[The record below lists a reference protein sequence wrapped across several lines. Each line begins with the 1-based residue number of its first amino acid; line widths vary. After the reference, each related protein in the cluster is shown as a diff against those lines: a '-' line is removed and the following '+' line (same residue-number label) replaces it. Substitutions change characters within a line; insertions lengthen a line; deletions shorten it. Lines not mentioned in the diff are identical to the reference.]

1 MPDGRLPH
9 AGVDPVSQPSQL
21 LSWSKSLE
29 EDDMTPVFV
38 VDACR
43 TPIGKIKGALA
54 EVRPDH
60 LAADVIK
67 ALLDRNPGLDVA
79 AIDDVYWGAANQ
91 AGEDNRNVAR
101 MAVLLAG
108 LPVEIPGATVN
119 RLCGSG
125 MEAVGDAAR
134 AIAAG
139 EADICLAGGSESM
152 TRAPFVL
159 ARSADPFPRALDL
172 ADTRLGWRLVSPRM
186 QELYPPITLGE
197 TAENVAD
204 KYGVTRERQDQ
215 WALRSHRLAADAR
228 DAGRFDA
235 EIVPI
240 STERAMVRQD
250 EGINASITAEELA
263 AKRPA
268 FRKGGTVTGGNSSP
282 LNDGAAAL
290 LLMSEDAVRRAGVT
304 PLARYVGSAAAGV
317 HPDYMGIGPVPAMHK
332 ALARA
337 GWRLDE
343 VDLLEVNEAFAAQS
357 VAVVDELKADPALV
371 NVNGGAIAIGHP
383 LGCSGAR
390 IVTTLL
396 HEMRRRGASRGA
408 ATMCIGVGQGIA
420 SLWEAA

>member
-1 MPDGRLPH
+1 
-9 AGVDPVSQPSQL
+9 VSS
-21 LSWSKSLE
+21 
-29 EDDMTPVFV
+29 VFV

-43 TPIGKIKGALA
+43 TPIGRVKGALA
-54 EVRPDH
+54 EIRPDH
-60 LAADVIK
+60 LAADILK
-67 ALLDRNPGLDVA
+67 ALLARNPNVDVA

-125 MEAVGDAAR
+125 MEAVTDAAR

-139 EADICLAGGSESM
+139 DLDIAVAGGTESM

-159 ARSADPFPRALDL
+159 QRSGDTWARSLET

-186 QELYPPITLGE
+186 QEMYPPISLGE

-204 KYGVTRERQDQ
+204 RYGVTRERQDEF
-215 WALRSHRLAADAR
+215 ALRSHRLAAAAR

-235 EIVPI
+235 EIVAVTT
-240 STERAMVRQD
+240 SKGEVTSD
-250 EGINASITAEELA
+250 EGIKADLTLEELA
-263 AKRPA
+263 GKKPA
-268 FRKGGTVTGGNSSP
+268 FRKSGSVTGGNSSP

-290 LLMSEDAVRRAGVT
+290 LLMSEEAVSRLGVT
-304 PLARYVGSAAAGV
+304 PLARYVGAAAAGV
-317 HPDYMGIGPVPAMHK
+317 HPDYMGIGPVPATGR

-337 GWRLDE
+337 RWRTEDLDLVE
-343 VDLLEVNEAFAAQS
+343 MNEAFAAQS
-357 VAVVDELKADPALV
+357 VACVDELKLDPERV

-390 IVTTLL
+390 IVTALL
-396 HEMRRRGASRGA
+396 HEMRRRGAAKGA
-408 ATMCIGVGQGIA
+408 ASMCIGVGQGVTT
-420 SLWEAA
+420 LWAAP

>member
-1 MPDGRLPH
+1 M
-9 AGVDPVSQPSQL
+9 SS
-21 LSWSKSLE
+21 
-29 EDDMTPVFV
+29 VFV

-43 TPIGKIKGALA
+43 TPIGKVKGALA

-60 LAADVIK
+60 LAADILK
-67 ALLDRNPGLDVA
+67 ALIARNSSLDVNT
-79 AIDDVYWGAANQ
+79 IDDVYWGAANQ

-125 MEAVGDAAR
+125 MEAVSDAAR

-139 EADICLAGGSESM
+139 DADICVAGGSESM
-152 TRAPFVL
+152 TRAPFVVQRSGDAW
-159 ARSADPFPRALDL
+159 ARSLET

-186 QELYPPITLGE
+186 QELYPPISLGE

-204 KYGVTRERQDQ
+204 KYGITRDRQDQ
-215 WALRSHRLAADAR
+215 FALRSHQLAAAAR

-235 EIVPI
+235 ELVPVAVGG
-240 STERAMVRQD
+240 SEVTSD
-250 EGINASITAEELA
+250 EGITASITLAELA
-263 AKRPA
+263 GKRPA

-290 LLMSEDAVRRAGVT
+290 LLMSEEAVTRTGAT
-304 PLARYVGSAAAGV
+304 PLARYVGASAAGV
-317 HPDYMGIGPVPAMHK
+317 HPDYMGIGPVPATHR

-337 GWRLDE
+337 GWRVEDLDLVE
-343 VDLLEVNEAFAAQS
+343 LNEAFAAQS
-357 VAVVDELKADPALV
+357 VACVDELKLDPEKV

-396 HEMRRRGASRGA
+396 HEMRRHSATKGRAAKGA
-408 ATMCIGVGQGIA
+408 ASMCIGVGQGIA
-420 SLWEAA
+420 TLWETC

>member
-1 MPDGRLPH
+1 M
-9 AGVDPVSQPSQL
+9 SS
-21 LSWSKSLE
+21 
-29 EDDMTPVFV
+29 VFV

-43 TPIGKIKGALA
+43 TPIGKVKGALA

-67 ALLDRNPGLDVA
+67 ALVARNPGLDVA

-139 EADICLAGGSESM
+139 EADIALAGGSESM

-159 ARSADPFPRALDL
+159 ARSADPFPRSLDL
-172 ADTRLGWRLVSPRM
+172 VDTRLGWRLVSPRM

-215 WALRSHRLAADAR
+215 WALRSHQLAAAAR

-235 EIVPI
+235 EIVPV
-240 STERAMVRQD
+240 TEHPDVRSD
-250 EGINASITAEELA
+250 EGINGAITAEELA
-263 AKRPA
+263 SKKPA

-290 LLMSEDAVRRAGVT
+290 LLMSADAVRRAGVT
-304 PLARYVGSAAAGV
+304 PLARYVGAAAAGV

-343 VDLLEVNEAFAAQS
+343 LDLIEVNEAFAAQS
-357 VAVVDELKADPALV
+357 VAVVDELKADPGLV

-396 HEMRRRGASRGA
+396 HEMRRRSANRGA

>member
-1 MPDGRLPH
+1 M
-9 AGVDPVSQPSQL
+9 SS
-21 LSWSKSLE
+21 
-29 EDDMTPVFV
+29 VFV

-43 TPIGKIKGALA
+43 TPIGKVKGSLA

-60 LAADVIK
+60 LAADILK
-67 ALLDRNPGLDVA
+67 ALIGRNAFLDPNT
-79 AIDDVYWGAANQ
+79 IDDVYWGAANQ

-125 MEAVGDAAR
+125 MEAISDAAR

-139 EADICLAGGSESM
+139 DADICVAGGTESM
-152 TRAPFVL
+152 TRAPFVI
-159 ARSADPFPRALDL
+159 ARTADPYPRSLDL

-186 QELYPPITLGE
+186 QEMYPPITLGE

-204 KYGVTRERQDQ
+204 RYGVTRERQDE
-215 WALRSHRLAADAR
+215 WALRSHQLAAAAR
-228 DAGRFDA
+228 DAGRFGA
-235 EIVPI
+235 EIVPVTT
-240 STERAMVRQD
+240 SKGEVTAD
-250 EGINASITAEELA
+250 EGINAAITLEQLA
-263 AKRPA
+263 AKKPA

-282 LNDGAAAL
+282 LNDGGAAL
-290 LLMSEDAVRRAGVT
+290 LLMSEEAVDRAGVT
-304 PLARYVGSAAAGV
+304 PIARYVGAAAAGV
-317 HPDYMGIGPVPAMHK
+317 HPDYMGIGPVPAMNR

-337 GWRLDE
+337 GWRTEDLD
-343 VDLLEVNEAFAAQS
+343 LAEVNEAFAAQS
-357 VAVVDELKADPALV
+357 VAVVDELKLDPEKV

-396 HEMRRRGASRGA
+396 HEMRRRDAVRAA

-420 SLWEAA
+420 TLWEAP

>member
-1 MPDGRLPH
+1 
-9 AGVDPVSQPSQL
+9 VSS
-21 LSWSKSLE
+21 
-29 EDDMTPVFV
+29 VFV

-43 TPIGKIKGALA
+43 TPIGKVKGALA
-54 EVRPDH
+54 EIRPDH
-60 LAADVIK
+60 LAADILR
-67 ALLDRNPGLDVA
+67 ALLARNPGVDVA

-125 MEAVGDAAR
+125 MEAVSDAAR

-139 EADICLAGGSESM
+139 DIDIAVAGGSESM
-152 TRAPFVL
+152 TRAPFVVQ
-159 ARSADPFPRALDL
+159 RSGDPWARALET

-186 QELYPPITLGE
+186 QELYPPISLGE

-204 KYGVTRERQDQ
+204 RYGITRERQDAF
-215 WALRSHRLAADAR
+215 ALRSHHMAAAAS

-235 EIVPI
+235 ELVPVVT
-240 STERAMVRQD
+240 SKGEVTSD
-250 EGINASITAEELA
+250 EGIKADITPDELA
-263 AKRPA
+263 GKKPA
-268 FRKGGTVTGGNSSP
+268 FRTGGSVTGGNSSP

-290 LLMSEDAVRRAGVT
+290 LLMSEDSVSRLGVT
-304 PLARYVGSAAAGV
+304 PLARYAGAAAAGV
-317 HPDYMGIGPVPAMHK
+317 HPDYMGIGPVPATGR

-337 GWRLDE
+337 GWRTEDLDLVE
-343 VDLLEVNEAFAAQS
+343 LNEAFAAQS
-357 VAVVDELKADPALV
+357 VACVDELKLDPEKV

-396 HEMRRRGASRGA
+396 HEMHRRGAAKGA
-408 ATMCIGVGQGIA
+408 ASMCIGVGQGITT
-420 SLWEAA
+420 LWAAP

>member
-1 MPDGRLPH
+1 M
-9 AGVDPVSQPSQL
+9 SS
-21 LSWSKSLE
+21 
-29 EDDMTPVFV
+29 VFV

-43 TPIGKIKGALA
+43 TPIGKVKGALA
-54 EVRPDH
+54 DVRPDH
-60 LAADVIK
+60 LAADILK
-67 ALLDRNPGLDVA
+67 GLIERNENLDVA

-125 MEAVGDAAR
+125 MEAVTGAAR

-139 EADICLAGGSESM
+139 DADIVVAGGTESM
-152 TRAPFVL
+152 TRAPFVV
-159 ARSADPFPRALDL
+159 ARSEDPYPRSLDL
-172 ADTRLGWRLVSPRM
+172 ADTRLGWRLVSPKM
-186 QELYPPITLGE
+186 KELYPPVTLGE

-204 KYGVTRERQDQ
+204 KYGITRERQDEF
-215 WALRSHRLAADAR
+215 ALRSHHKAAAAR

-235 EIVPI
+235 EIVSVI
-240 STERAMVRQD
+240 TAKGEVTAD
-250 EGINASITAEELA
+250 EGIKGGITIEELQ

-268 FRKGGTVTGGNSSP
+268 FRKNGTVTGGNSSP
-282 LNDGAAAL
+282 LNDGGAAL
-290 LLMSEDAVRRAGVT
+290 LLMSAEAVERTGAT
-304 PLARYVGSAAAGV
+304 PIARYIGGSAAGV
-317 HPDYMGIGPVPAMHK
+317 HPDYMGIGPVPAMNR

-337 GWRLDE
+337 GWTVDGLDLVE
-343 VDLLEVNEAFAAQS
+343 LNEAFAAQS
-357 VAVVDELKADPALV
+357 VACVDELKLDPEKV

-390 IVTTLL
+390 LVTTLL

-408 ATMCIGVGQGIA
+408 ASMCIGVGQGITT
-420 SLWEAA
+420 LWEAA

>member
-1 MPDGRLPH
+1 
-9 AGVDPVSQPSQL
+9 
-21 LSWSKSLE
+21 
-29 EDDMTPVFV
+29 
-38 VDACR
+38 
-43 TPIGKIKGALA
+43 
-54 EVRPDH
+54 
-60 LAADVIK
+60 
-67 ALLDRNPGLDVA
+67 
-79 AIDDVYWGAANQ
+79 
-91 AGEDNRNVAR
+91 
-101 MAVLLAG
+101 
-108 LPVEIPGATVN
+108 
-119 RLCGSG
+119 
-125 MEAVGDAAR
+125 MEAVADAAR
-134 AIAAG
+134 AIAAD

-215 WALRSHRLAADAR
+215 WALRSHQLAAAAR

-235 EIVPI
+235 EIVPV
-240 STERAMVRQD
+240 TERPEVRHD
-250 EGINASITAEELA
+250 EGINAALTAEELA
-263 AKRPA
+263 AKKPA
-268 FRKGGTVTGGNSSP
+268 FRTGGTVTGGNSSP

-290 LLMSEDAVRRAGVT
+290 LLMSEDAVRRSGVT
-304 PLARYVGSAAAGV
+304 PLARYAGAAAAGV

-332 ALARA
+332 ALGRA

-343 VDLLEVNEAFAAQS
+343 VDLIEVNEAFAAQS
-357 VAVVDELKADPALV
+357 VAVMDELKCDPGLV

-390 IVTTLL
+390 IITTLL
-396 HEMRRRGASRGA
+396 HEMRRRGAARGA

-420 SLWEAA
+420 SLWEAE

>member
-1 MPDGRLPH
+1 M
-9 AGVDPVSQPSQL
+9 S
-21 LSWSKSLE
+21 
-29 EDDMTPVFV
+29 PVFV

-54 EVRPDH
+54 GVRPDH

-67 ALLDRNPGLDVA
+67 SLLARSPWLDVT
-79 AIDDVYWGAANQ
+79 AIEDVYWGAANQ

-108 LPVEIPGATVN
+108 LPVEVPGATVN

-125 MEAVGDAAR
+125 MEAISDAAR
-134 AIAAG
+134 MIAAG

-152 TRAPFVL
+152 TRAPFVV
-159 ARSADPFPRALDL
+159 ARSEDPFPRGLDL

-186 QELYPPITLGE
+186 QELYPPVSLGE

-204 KYGVTRERQDQ
+204 RYGVTRERQDE
-215 WALRSHRLAADAR
+215 WALRSHQLAAAAR

-235 EIVPI
+235 EIVPVA
-240 STERAMVRQD
+240 TAQGEVRQD
-250 EGINASITAEELA
+250 EGINPGITAADLA
-263 AKRPA
+263 ARRPA
-268 FRKGGTVTGGNSSP
+268 FRKAGSVTGGNSSP

-290 LLMSEDAVRRAGVT
+290 LLMSEAAVRRSGVT
-304 PLARYVGSAAAGV
+304 PLARYVGASAAGV
-317 HPDYMGIGPVPAMHK
+317 HPDYMGIGPVPAMNRV
-332 ALARA
+332 LRRA
-337 GWRLDE
+337 GWG
-343 VDLLEVNEAFAAQS
+343 VDDLELAEVNEAFAAQS
-357 VAVVDELKADPALV
+357 VAVVDELKLNPDRV

-396 HEMRRRGASRGA
+396 HEMRRRGAARGA

-420 SLWEAA
+420 TLWETVG

>member
-1 MPDGRLPH
+1 
-9 AGVDPVSQPSQL
+9 VSS
-21 LSWSKSLE
+21 
-29 EDDMTPVFV
+29 V
-38 VDACR
+38 VVIDACR
-43 TPIGKIKGALA
+43 TPIGKVKGALA

-60 LAADVIK
+60 LAAEVI
-67 ALLDRNPGLDVA
+67 AAMIRRHPWLDVT

-101 MAVLLAG
+101 MAVLIAG

-125 MEAVGDAAR
+125 MEAVCDAAR

-139 EADICLAGGSESM
+139 EADVCLAGGSESM

-172 ADTRLGWRLVSPRM
+172 ADTRLGWRLVSPKM
-186 QELYPPITLGE
+186 QQMYPPITLGE

-204 KYGVTRERQDQ
+204 KYGVTRQRQDE
-215 WALRSHRLAADAR
+215 WALRSHHRAAAAR

-235 EIVPI
+235 E
-240 STERAMVRQD
+240 TEPVTTSRGEVRHD
-250 EGINASITAEELA
+250 EGINARLTAAELA
-263 AKRPA
+263 AKPPA
-268 FRKGGTVTGGNSSP
+268 FRPGGTVTGGNSSP
-282 LNDGAAAL
+282 LNDGAAVL
-290 LLMSEDAVRRAGVT
+290 LLMSAAAVRRAGVT

-317 HPDYMGIGPVPAMHK
+317 HPDYMGIGPVPAMNK
-332 ALARA
+332 ALSRA
-337 GWRLDE
+337 GWRLE
-343 VDLLEVNEAFAAQS
+343 DLDLIEINEAFAAQS
-357 VAVVDELKADPALV
+357 VAVMDELKADPERV

-390 IVTTLL
+390 IITTLL
-396 HEMRRRGASRGA
+396 HEMRNRGATRGA

-420 SLWEAA
+420 SLWEAV

>member
-1 MPDGRLPH
+1 
-9 AGVDPVSQPSQL
+9 VSS
-21 LSWSKSLE
+21 
-29 EDDMTPVFV
+29 VFV

-43 TPIGKIKGALA
+43 TPIGRVKGALA
-54 EVRPDH
+54 EIRPDH
-60 LAADVIK
+60 LAADILK
-67 ALLDRNPGLDVA
+67 ALLARNPNVDVS

-125 MEAVGDAAR
+125 MEAVSDAAR

-139 EADICLAGGSESM
+139 DMDIAVAGGTESM
-152 TRAPFVL
+152 TRAPFVVQRSGDTW
-159 ARSADPFPRALDL
+159 ARSLET

-186 QELYPPITLGE
+186 QQMYPPVSLGE

-204 KYGVTRERQDQ
+204 RYGITRERQDEF
-215 WALRSHRLAADAR
+215 ALRSHRLAAAAR

-235 EIVPI
+235 ELVPVTT
-240 STERAMVRQD
+240 SKGEVTSD
-250 EGINASITAEELA
+250 EGIKADITLAELA
-263 AKRPA
+263 GKKPA
-268 FRKGGTVTGGNSSP
+268 FRTGGTVTGGNSSP

-290 LLMSEDAVRRAGVT
+290 LLMSQEAVSRLGVT
-304 PLARYVGSAAAGV
+304 PLARYVGAAAAGV
-317 HPDYMGIGPVPAMHK
+317 HPDYMGIGPVPATGR

-337 GWRLDE
+337 RWRIEDLDLVE
-343 VDLLEVNEAFAAQS
+343 LNEAFAAQS
-357 VAVVDELKADPALV
+357 VACVDELKLDPERV

-396 HEMRRRGASRGA
+396 HEMRRRGAAKGA
-408 ATMCIGVGQGIA
+408 ASMCIGVGQGITT
-420 SLWEAA
+420 LWAAP

>member
-1 MPDGRLPH
+1 MEVGM
-9 AGVDPVSQPSQL
+9 SS
-21 LSWSKSLE
+21 
-29 EDDMTPVFV
+29 VFV

-43 TPIGKIKGALA
+43 TPIGKVKGALA

-67 ALLDRNPGLDVA
+67 ALLARRPGLDVA
-79 AIDDVYWGAANQ
+79 TIDDVYWGAANQ

-125 MEAVGDAAR
+125 MEAVAGAAR

-139 EADICLAGGSESM
+139 EADVCLAGGSESM

-186 QELYPPITLGE
+186 QHMYPPITLGE

-204 KYGVTRERQDQ
+204 RYGVTRERQDQ
-215 WALRSHRLAADAR
+215 WALRSHQLAAAAR

-235 EIVPI
+235 E
-240 STERAMVRQD
+240 TEPVTTSRGEVRHD
-250 EGINASITAEELA
+250 EGINGAITAGELA
-263 AKRPA
+263 ARKPA
-268 FRKGGTVTGGNSSP
+268 FRAGGTVTGGNSSP
-282 LNDGAAAL
+282 LNDGAAVL
-290 LLMSEDAVRRAGVT
+290 LLASADAVRRAGVT
-304 PLARYVGSAAAGV
+304 PLARYAGAAAAGV
-317 HPDYMGIGPVPAMHK
+317 HPDYMGIGPVPAMNK

-343 VDLLEVNEAFAAQS
+343 LDLIEINEAFAAQS
-357 VAVVDELKADPALV
+357 VAVMDELKADPERV

-390 IVTTLL
+390 IITTLL
-396 HEMRRRGASRGA
+396 HEMRRRGAARGA